1 MNKDG
6 GFIKIYRSM
15 LEWEWHDEPLTVA
28 TWMYCLMRANWEVE
42 KWHGE
47 IIKPGQ
53 FVTSLAHM
61 AKDIG
66 ISKSQLRTALKHL
79 KLTHNVT
86 QSLAQHATLITIEKW
101 GDYQSA
107 GEKVAQSIARHVT
120 SRSHV
125 DSTSIATIEEY
136 KEDKEIKKRESIER
150 EVPVIPDEKTVKFK
164 DGEEVHYINGVRQ
177 YSLEESREIMKT
189 AHEGWL
195 ETKRRLG
202 MS

>member
-15 LEWEWHDEPLTVA
+15 LEWEWHDDPNTVA
-28 TWMYCLMRANWEVE
+28 TWLYCLMRANWEVE

-47 IIKPGQ
+47 IIRAGQ
-53 FVTSLAHM
+53 FVTSLSHM

-66 ISKSQLRTALKHL
+66 ITKGQLRTSLSHL
-79 KLTHNVT
+79 KTTHNIT
-86 QSLAQHATLITIEKW
+86 QSVTQHATLITIEKW
-101 GDYQSA
+101 GEYQSA
-107 GEKVAQSIARHVT
+107 GEKVTQLFAQRTT
-120 SRSHV
+120 SRQHV

-150 EVPVIPDEKTVKFK
+150 EVPEIPDEKTVKA
-164 DGEEVHYINGVRQ
+164 DGEEFHYREGTLQ
-177 YSLEESREIMKT
+177 YSEDRTRELMKT

-202 MS
+202 LS

>member
-15 LEWEWHDEPLTVA
+15 LEWEWHDDPNTVA
-28 TWMYCLMRANWEVE
+28 TWLYCLMRANWEVE

-47 IIKPGQ
+47 IIRAGQ
-53 FVTSLAHM
+53 FVTSLSHM

-66 ISKSQLRTALKHL
+66 ITKSQLRTSLKHL
-79 KLTHNVT
+79 KMTHNIT
-86 QSLAQHATLITIEKW
+86 QSVAQNATLITIEKW

-107 GEKVAQSIARHVT
+107 GEKVAQSIAHRLT
-120 SRSHV
+120 SQSHV

-150 EVPVIPDEKTVKFK
+150 EVPEIPDEKTVKA
-164 DGEEVHYINGVRQ
+164 DGEEFHYREGTLQ
-177 YSLEESREIMKT
+177 YSEDRTRELMKT

>member
-15 LEWEWHDEPLTVA
+15 LEWEWHDDPNTVA
-28 TWMYCLMRANWEVE
+28 TWLYCLMRANWEVE

-47 IIKPGQ
+47 IIRAGQ
-53 FVTSLAHM
+53 FVTSLSHM

-66 ISKSQLRTALKHL
+66 ITKGQLRTSLSHL
-79 KLTHNVT
+79 KTTHNIT
-86 QSLAQHATLITIEKW
+86 QSVTQHATLITIEKW

-107 GEKVAQSIARHVT
+107 GEKVAQTIAHRLT
-120 SRSHV
+120 SQSHT
-125 DSTSIATIEEY
+125 DSTPIATIEEY

-150 EVPVIPDEKTVKFK
+150 EVPEIPDEKTVKA
-164 DGEEVHYINGVRQ
+164 DGEEFHYREGTLQ
-177 YSLEESREIMKT
+177 YSEDRTRELMKT